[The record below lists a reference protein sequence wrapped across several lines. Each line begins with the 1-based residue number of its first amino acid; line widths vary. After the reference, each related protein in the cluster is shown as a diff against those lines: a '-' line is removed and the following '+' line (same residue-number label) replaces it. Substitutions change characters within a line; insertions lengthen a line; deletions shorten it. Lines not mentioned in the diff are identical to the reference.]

1 MPLTRAPAVTFANG
15 KGGVGKTTICAN
27 VAALWAAQ
35 GRSVLAV
42 DLDAQGNLAAAL
54 GLGVVPQSAPPSSQA
69 TGRSGLFYA
78 AWSLPDP
85 PDAAAQALAAG
96 VGESG
101 CELAV
106 IDTPPSAFSA
116 QTEAALAASRWL
128 VIPMRCDSHSIDG
141 IATVLGRAI
150 EAGDGRIDP
159 LGVALF
165 SVNPRA
171 VRLVADTRDDL
182 EQLLGGGVDVLE
194 STIRTAERAQV
205 DALEAGVLAG
215 EYAAGEY
222 TPDGPGGPT
231 WRGRLPRRPARNA
244 GALASDYASLASEI
258 AAAIASRDQHT
269 HAEGTGQ

>member
-1 MPLTRAPAVTFANG
+1 MTATRAQAVVLANG

-27 VAALWAAQ
+27 IAATWAAQ

-54 GLGVVPQSAPPSSQA
+54 GLGIIPQNDPPSSQP
-69 TGRSGLFYA
+69 TGRSRLFYA

-85 PDAAAQALAAG
+85 PAAAAEALAAG
-96 VGESG
+96 IGESG

-116 QTEAALAASRWL
+116 QTEAALAACRWL
-128 VIPMRCDSHSIDG
+128 VIPMRCDGHSIDG

-159 LGVALF
+159 LGVVLF

-182 EQLLGGGVDVLE
+182 EQLLGGGVDVMG

-222 TPDGPGGPT
+222 APDGPGGPA

-244 GALASDYASLASEI
+244 GALAGDYASLAAEI
-258 AAAIASRDQHT
+258 ASAIASRNQPATDDEASQ
-269 HAEGTGQ
+269 